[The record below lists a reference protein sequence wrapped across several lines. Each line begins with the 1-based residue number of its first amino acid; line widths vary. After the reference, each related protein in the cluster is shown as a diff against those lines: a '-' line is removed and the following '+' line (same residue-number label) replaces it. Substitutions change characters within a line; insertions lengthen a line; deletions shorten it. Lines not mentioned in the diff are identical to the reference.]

1 VFAGV
6 CVLLAGGQA
15 FGLDPTRS
23 LDQFTTTKWTEA
35 DGAPDGIGPVTQSL
49 DGYLWLGTK
58 NGLYRFDGASFERIP
73 PAFPAGKKSDYVTAL
88 LAAKSGDLWVGHDWG
103 GVSVYAKGK
112 WIDAD
117 SQLRGT
123 IAKIVE
129 TSDGAIWVEQ
139 RGPAPVLR
147 RFYRGRWESVGADW
161 GVPPGP
167 FYSLYAAHDGS
178 LWLSL
183 YGSVLRLAPGSHRF
197 ETADD
202 GAAFALVIEP
212 PSGGAWLLSAAGIHR
227 PRLTNRVPVRR
238 SFEQGYW
245 GAIIDRDGSLW
256 ASSTKLGLVRF
267 RAPFGSRPVAE
278 RFANLDALAPGPP
291 AEVAED
297 REGDIWVDSI
307 LGLTRIRPKQIF
319 KLPLFQNRGFNFSY
333 ISQVYSTS
341 KGLIYTTAE
350 ANDGLFRIDR
360 DSITNI
366 EPSRPVAAY
375 VGNRGF
381 CADRSGGFWTA
392 LPDGPIEHFTGGQHV
407 LIGRPAG
414 TAGPGRLLFSCFAN
428 GGDVWGSILPSG
440 VFRFDGSTWASAN
453 LIDDWKSHTLY
464 PVATDAQGRGL
475 VYTNG
480 GSLWRV
486 DGNRVE
492 TLWRKQDNA
501 ISRIDSIYP
510 DGNSVYIGGDSGLA
524 RFDGHA
530 FSSLSANDYYFLKH
544 VTGIARTSAGYTW
557 LFTSSGVVQLT
568 NDQLDRAFVR
578 PKSPLDVRIFD
589 GSDGLPG
596 PIADYS
602 YNQLVA
608 ARDGTLWLGTT
619 AGVAWFDP
627 NRIYRNL
634 LPPPVSIRA
643 VTANGVHYQPGAAVR
658 LPPNISNLQID
669 YTALSL
675 QAPNR
680 VRFRYKLKGVD
691 GRWVD
696 PGTRRQAF
704 YTNLSPG
711 NYVFQVIASN
721 NDGVWNNTGASL
733 NLSIRPTFLQS
744 KLFLVLCVISA
755 SGIVWAFYT
764 LRLQQISTRLRL
776 MMGARIAERERIARE
791 LHDTF
796 LQSAQAMIFRFQ
808 AVADGIPPDQP
819 AAAEIEQELAR
830 AETVLIEGRN
840 RVRNLRTYDSS
851 ENLPEA
857 LRGAARRIL
866 SDTPLKVSIVVEGRQ
881 RNVQEEI
888 CDAVGRIA
896 DEFLFNTRQHARA
909 ANVFIQIVFER
920 RRLLVRMADDGI
932 GIDAAVL
939 EKGGRPGHFGL
950 TGMRERAEQIQADLT
965 LAGRG
970 SQTGTELTLV
980 LPGEVAYVASGR
992 LFGAWIA
999 GAVSSFR
1006 ANA

>member
-1 VFAGV
+1 
-6 CVLLAGGQA
+6 
-15 FGLDPTRS
+15 
-23 LDQFTTTKWTEA
+23 
-35 DGAPDGIGPVTQSL
+35 
-49 DGYLWLGTK
+49 LWLGTK
-58 NGLYRFDGASFERIP
+58 SGLYRFDGKSFEQIP
-73 PAFPAGKKSDYVTAL
+73 PAFPAGKKSDNVTAL
-88 LAAKSGDLWVGHDWG
+88 LASKSGELWVGHDWG

-139 RGPAPVLR
+139 RGPAPALR

-183 YGSVLRLAPGSHRF
+183 YYAVLRLHPGSHRF

-202 GAAFALVIEP
+202 STAFALVIEP
-212 PSGGAWLLSAAGIHR
+212 QNGGAWLLSAAGLHR
-227 PRLTNRVPVRR
+227 PRR
-238 SFEQGYW
+238 SNGIPIRHSVEQGYW
-245 GAIIDRDGSLW
+245 GATIDRDGALW
-256 ASSTKLGLVRF
+256 ASSTKSGLVRF
-267 RAPFGSRPVAE
+267 RTPFGPRPVAE
-278 RFANLDALAPGPP
+278 RFANPDALAPGAPF
-291 AEVAED
+291 EVAED

-319 KLPLFQNRGFNFSY
+319 KLPLFHNDRLNVAY
-333 ISQVYSTS
+333 NSQVYSTS

-350 ANDGLFRIDR
+350 LKDGLFRVDQN
-360 DSITNI
+360 SITSI
-366 EPSRPVAAY
+366 ERSRPLSAY

-392 LPDGPIEHFTGGQHV
+392 LPDGPIEHFTGGQRV
-407 LIGRPAG
+407 SIGRPAG

-428 GGDVWGSILPSG
+428 GRDVWASILPSG
-440 VFRFDGSTWASAN
+440 VFRFDGSTWTPAN
-453 LIDDWKSHTLY
+453 LIDDWKIRTLY

-501 ISRIDSIYP
+501 ISRIDSIYA

-530 FSSLSANDYYFLKH
+530 FSALSANDYYFLKH
-544 VTGIARTSAGYTW
+544 VTGIVRTLGGYTW
-557 LFTSSGVVQLT
+557 LFTSSGIVQISS
-568 NDQLDRAFVR
+568 DQLDRAFEH
-578 PKSPLDVRIFD
+578 PKSLLDVRVFD

-608 ARDGTLWLGTT
+608 ARDGTLWVGTV

-643 VTANGVHYQPGAAVR
+643 VTANGVHYQPGSIVR

-680 VRFRYKLKGVD
+680 VRFRYKLTGVD
-691 GRWVD
+691 KQWVD

-711 NYVFQVIASN
+711 HYVFQVIASN

-733 NLSIRPTFLQS
+733 DFSVRPTFLQS
-744 KLFLVLCVISA
+744 KLFLVICIISA
-755 SGIVWAFYT
+755 AGILWAFYT
-764 LRLQQISTRLRL
+764 LRLRQISTRLRL

-830 AETVLIEGRN
+830 AELVVIEGRN
-840 RVRNLRTYDSS
+840 RVRNLRTYEAS

-866 SDTPLKVSIVVEGRQ
+866 SDTPLKVSVVVEGRQ

-888 CDAVGRIA
+888 CDEVGRIA
-896 DEFLFNTRQHARA
+896 DEFFFNTRQHAKA
-909 ANVFIQIVFER
+909 ENVFIEIVFER
-920 RRLLVRMADDGI
+920 RRLIVRLADDGV

-939 EKGGRPGHFGL
+939 EEGGRPGHFGL
-950 TGMRERAEQIQADLT
+950 TGMRERAERIQADLT
-965 LAGRG
+965 LAGRR

-980 LPGEVAYVASGR
+980 LPAEVAYVAFGGV
-992 LFGAWIA
+992 FGAWFA
-999 GAVSSFR
+999 GAASLLR